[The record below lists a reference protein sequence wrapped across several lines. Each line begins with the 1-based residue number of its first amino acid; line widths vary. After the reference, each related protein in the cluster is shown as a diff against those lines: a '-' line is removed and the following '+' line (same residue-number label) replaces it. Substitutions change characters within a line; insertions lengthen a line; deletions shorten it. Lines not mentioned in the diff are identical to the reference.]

1 LPGSARRPAEG
12 YHQRL
17 RKGRM
22 AKETNGRSASA
33 PQAAPVVVAQ
43 ATLRPRSELEC
54 ERLIRLAHGRGIASA
69 TAYRGPDDGAGPS
82 DAPIFLM
89 LLDETELLEGF
100 LPELRRAA
108 PEAPISVIR
117 EEAVHVSPEDFLRGG
132 VLEPKPFRTEA
143 RHAAWVFLG
152 GSLGAAARLLLEGIG
167 SYLTPLHAVFPFGT
181 MAANVAGSFAIAI
194 FGTLLFERFVG
205 EKERMFWVLGFLG
218 SLTTF
223 STYVQQTA
231 QGWEASHFLATL
243 YGGGSIFLGL
253 LAAVLGLRLT
263 RRLL

>member
-1 LPGSARRPAEG
+1 
-12 YHQRL
+12 
-17 RKGRM
+17 M
-22 AKETNGRSASA
+22 AKEPTNGRAASA
-33 PQAAPVVVAQ
+33 PQAAPTVVAQ

-54 ERLIRLAHGRGIASA
+54 ERLVRLAHGRGIASA
-69 TAYRGPDDGAGPS
+69 TAYRGPEEDDGPS
-82 DAPIFLM
+82 EAPIFLM
-89 LLDETELLEGF
+89 LLDEAEILEGF

-117 EEAVHVSPEDFLRGG
+117 EQAVHVSPSDFLRGG
-132 VLEPKPFRTEA
+132 VLEPRPFRVGA
-143 RHAAWVFLG
+143 RHMAWVFLG
-152 GSLGAAARLLLEGIG
+152 GALGAAARLLSEGVG

-181 MAANVAGSFAIAI
+181 MAANVAGSFAIAV

-205 EKERMFWVLGFLG
+205 ERERMFWVLGFLG

-223 STYVQQTA
+223 SSYVQQTV
-231 QGWEASHFLATL
+231 QGWETSPFLAAL
-243 YGGGSIFLGL
+243 YGGGSIVLGL